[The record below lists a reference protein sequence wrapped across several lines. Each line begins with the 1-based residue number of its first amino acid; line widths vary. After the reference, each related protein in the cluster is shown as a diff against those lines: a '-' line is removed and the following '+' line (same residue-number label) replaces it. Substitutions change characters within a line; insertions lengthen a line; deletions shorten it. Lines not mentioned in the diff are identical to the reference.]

1 MTSERTAP
9 RLRVE
14 MDGEVDAGIDA
25 SLLAA
30 AIRTLLAG
38 GAWPAG
44 PEQQVAE
51 AVMGAVASEARDR
64 GVPWP

>member
-1 MTSERTAP
+1 VTREGAT

-14 MDGEVDAGIDA
+14 VGGEIDAGVDA
-25 SLLAA
+25 SLLAP

-51 AVMGAVASEARDR
+51 AVLGAVASEARDR